1 MFLCKCTFKCIFV
14 SVFFLSVPSFTHLL
28 SFVSLF
34 NDENKPKDVSKGKGC
49 VSVLGGIGF
58 GLLVSVTLVLDV
70 TLVSVTWH
78 RYLD

>member
-1 MFLCKCTFKCIFV
+1 MCFCVTVLL
-14 SVFFLSVPSFTHLL
+14 SVFLLSVPSFTHLL

-34 NDENKPKDVSKGKGC
+34 NDENKSKDVSKGKGC